1 MFVGIK
7 NIRSLNQHVCWFK
20 KYVGEITMFVG
31 TKDPIS
37 GEISMFVGLNKSV
50 GKITMFVVCWFKKK
64 TVGEISMFLPMDLAK
79 HHWPWRKRC
88 SSEVFPTF
96 GGPTTNSTGGA
107 MATRCCDGS
116 IFL

>member
-64 TVGEISMFLPMDLAK
+64 NC
-79 HHWPWRKRC
+79 W
-88 SSEVFPTF
+88 
-96 GGPTTNSTGGA
+96 
-107 MATRCCDGS
+107 
-116 IFL
+116 